1 MEHQEIY
8 QKIAQTIVKSIP
20 ETWQV
25 AEILVR
31 RLEKYIGVKG
41 MYESAQGNIS
51 TMDHSLFGYSFS
63 LIVHDLYEQ
72 TSQSQSSNW
81 NTLKFR
87 LSRDGKY
94 QAQFFDDKEW
104 EEQLLNSVQ

>member
-1 MEHQEIY
+1 MEQQEAY
-8 QKIAQTIVKSIP
+8 QKIGQTIIKSIP
-20 ETWQV
+20 EPWKV

-31 RLEKYIGVKG
+31 RLEKFISVKG
-41 MYESAQGNIS
+41 TYESAQGNIS
-51 TMDHSLFGYSFS
+51 TMEHALFGYSFS

-72 TSQSQSSNW
+72 TSQSGNW

-94 QAQFFDDKEW
+94 QTQLFDDKEW